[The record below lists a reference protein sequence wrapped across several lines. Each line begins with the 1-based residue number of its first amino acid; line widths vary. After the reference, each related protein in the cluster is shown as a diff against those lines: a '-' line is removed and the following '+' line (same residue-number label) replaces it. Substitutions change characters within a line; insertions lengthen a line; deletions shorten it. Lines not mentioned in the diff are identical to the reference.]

1 MTFLFTH
8 IPFLSDYFLI
18 CLEDACSI
26 FCNVVA
32 VVKTNY
38 FMLIQPHN
46 DLVLTVTDSVA
57 FLFGH

>member
-18 CLEDACSI
+18 CLDAVYFCS
-26 FCNVVA
+26 VVA